1 MDDLLAQVVT
11 AIANTHR
18 EAAMYYPRT
27 GHDVSFRFNLN
38 EYSELPAQHVRVSA
52 TVSPSYFDGWDV
64 ENLKVIDET
73 GEDVTDD
80 LLSSDF
86 NNICVAALDY
96 RHGEEEDAMDM
107 RAEMRREWDDD

>member
-64 ENLKVIDET
+64 ENLKVID
-73 GEDVTDD
+73 
-80 LLSSDF
+80 
-86 NNICVAALDY
+86 
-96 RHGEEEDAMDM
+96 
-107 RAEMRREWDDD
+107 

>member
-1 MDDLLAQVVT
+1 MDLLAQVVT
-11 AIANTHR
+11 AIANTH
-18 EAAMYYPRT
+18 RT

-64 ENLKVIDET
+64 EDLKVIDET
-73 GEDVTDD
+73 GEDVTTD

-86 NNICVAALDY
+86 NNICAAALDWS
-96 RHGEEEDAMDM
+96 HGEEEDARERDE
-107 RAEMRREWDDD
+107 EMRREDDD